1 LENPSDLCV
10 QVCDRE
16 EHSHDLSALDQ
27 PNRLH
32 LTIVAAEGLV
42 VQDPISDQPE

>member
-1 LENPSDLCV
+1 MRQTDSPH
-10 QVCDRE
+10 
-16 EHSHDLSALDQ
+16 EHLSALDQ